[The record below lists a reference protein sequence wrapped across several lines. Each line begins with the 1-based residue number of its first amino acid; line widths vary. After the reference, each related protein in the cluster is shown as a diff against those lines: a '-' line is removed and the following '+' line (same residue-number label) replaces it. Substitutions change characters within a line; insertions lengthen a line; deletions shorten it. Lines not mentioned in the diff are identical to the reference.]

1 MKPKYGVN
9 IQSLMTDTDSF
20 VYEIRTDTDS
30 FVYEIKTEDFYAD
43 MKGIKEHY
51 DMSEDWKESG
61 LYDGENI
68 VAEVSEVLKSKT
80 SSRSIRSAKISNILN
95 YFYKISL
102 QKRNRCQMRF
112 LTIWDSTKLR
122 WGS

>member
-1 MKPKYGVN
+1 MCARHVYARARTHAPQHMFSMYDFPYNVMKPKYGVN

-51 DMSEDWKESG
+51 DMSED
-61 LYDGENI
+61 
-68 VAEVSEVLKSKT
+68 
-80 SSRSIRSAKISNILN
+80 
-95 YFYKISL
+95 
-102 QKRNRCQMRF
+102 
-112 LTIWDSTKLR
+112 
-122 WGS
+122 